1 MEELHPLLMDLFNNI
16 KEITNVEYT
25 HGSKEMGADI
35 ILNRNDSVL
44 GVEEYIAIV
53 AKAVPIK
60 QDFTD
65 VQRQDWKH
73 VLCPFIYGEK
83 AGFFGAPAH

>member
-65 VQRQDWKH
+65 VQRQIEECY
-73 VLCPFIYGEK
+73 L
-83 AGFFGAPAH
+83 FFFFF